1 MEEKDNVKAFE
12 SLYYYLVPEKGK
24 CLTVQGELIRLSG
37 SIRLWLLENGG
48 DKTSWKSKCG
58 PMVKSLSE
66 LLTKEYGS
74 DNVISNSIK
83 EMVDKITF
91 DSEPEEAD
99 PICDLCV
106 EWIRKNPEAIK
117 NI

>member
-1 MEEKDNVKAFE
+1 MEKDLRIV
-12 SLYYYLVPEKGK
+12 S
-24 CLTVQGELIRLSG
+24 
-37 SIRLWLLENGG
+37 LLEILEQ
-48 DKTSWKSKCG
+48 DESVTD
-58 PMVKSLSE
+58 LSC
-66 LLTKEYGS
+66 LDYGEYA
-74 DNVISNSIK
+74 
-83 EMVDKITF
+83 EAVDKITF